1 MHKENERSKIIKRAT
16 DTGIALNL
24 ILGSGKII
32 IGIITSSLAFLSD
45 GANNLSDSISS
56 FVTRIGYK
64 ASKRRPT
71 KAHPMGYGRI
81 EYLSALFVSLLVVLT
96 GFSFLKNS
104 IEAFKTPARVVIT
117 PLIVTLLFVTVVIK
131 VALFFYYR
139 KEALKSRSLA
149 LKASSKDSLSD
160 AVISL
165 MTIITSVISTLWN
178 INLDAACGIVVSLF
192 IMWTGLESIM
202 ETSDTILGKRPTKEE
217 VERIRAII
225 KEYPPL
231 TGGYDIRIHSYGPES
246 SVGTIDVEVPFNVT
260 AEEISEAMEK
270 AKKRLSDEMGI
281 IFTFGINAENQ
292 DDERVKE
299 MMDKTLKC
307 IQLAYSDVIGIH
319 GFHVHFEEKR
329 IEFDVVVSFSLK
341 DWDSFRKNLTG
352 LLELVFPDYTV
363 SFNIDPDYS

>member
-1 MHKENERSKIIKRAT
+1 MQNGNERSKTIKRAT
-16 DTGIALNL
+16 ESGIVLN
-24 ILGSGKII
+24 IVLGGVKIAA
-32 IGIITSSLAFLSD
+32 GIITSSIAFLSD

-56 FVTRIGYK
+56 FVTLVGYK

-71 KAHPMGYGRI
+71 KTHPMGYGRI

-104 IEAFKTPARVVIT
+104 INAFSTPNRVMMT
-117 PLIVTLLFVTVVIK
+117 PLLTVLLLLTVVLK
-131 VALFFYYR
+131 VALFFFYR
-139 KEALKSRSLA
+139 KEANTSQSLA
-149 LKASSKDSLSD
+149 LKAASKDSLSD
-160 AVISL
+160 ALISS
-165 MTIITSVISTLWN
+165 MTIVTSIISTLWN
-178 INLDAACGIVVSLF
+178 VNLDAACGIVVSLF
-192 IMWTGLESIM
+192 IMWTGFSSIL

-217 VERIRAII
+217 VERIRAVI

-231 TGGYDIRIHSYGPES
+231 SGGYDIRIHSYGPES
-246 SVGTIDVEVPFNVT
+246 SVGTIDVEVPFTAT
-260 AEEISEAMEK
+260 AEEIYEAMEK

-307 IQLAYSDVIGIH
+307 IKLAYDSVIGIH

-329 IEFDVVVSFSLK
+329 IEFDIVVDFSLK
-341 DWDSFRKNLTG
+341 DRDSFRKNLTG